1 MSPENSK
8 LIYKAAIKAGDILK
22 GKLPASHMHPNG
34 RNSHAHVFE
43 RLKNKLGMSYKDCE
57 DSETDSIL
65 RFIFNCSNNPS

>member
-43 RLKNKLGMSYKDCE
+43 RLKNKLGMSYKECD
-57 DSETDSIL
+57 DSETGNIL